1 MDTAWNGYAAAAP
14 RARGRARTDGWVL
27 SGQLQS
33 RSAPPAQFPAG
44 PGLNGGW
51 GEREL
56 GGGGVRVVPRLGW
69 GGAGWGDACLLTK
82 ENEWD
87 TLSRPVPPRPAPP
100 HPEGRGRGSVGR
112 GRGGPFIHSW
122 PLRRRRSGRAG
133 SRALPC
139 DEDRGWWGVGAEPA
153 GARPEA

>member
-33 RSAPPAQFPAG
+33 RSAPPTPFPAG

-100 HPEGRGRGSVGR
+100 GGEREGECREGK
-112 GRGGPFIHSW
+112 
-122 PLRRRRSGRAG
+122 GRAFHSLLAPPPPPERKG
-133 SRALPC
+133 GVSRPP
-139 DEDRGWWGVGAEPA
+139 V
-153 GARPEA
+153 